1 MPQAQKLEVN
11 NKASSNDQEDVK
23 INKDNNVKNA
33 GFFVINQLESKPEQ
47 SSQQSE

>member
-23 INKDNNVKNA
+23 IDMDNNGKNA
-33 GFFVINQLESKPEQ
+33 GYFVINQLEPKPE
-47 SSQQSE
+47 